1 MFNFYHTTLAS
12 PIKSTC
18 HSFGVEDAQNT
29 TFAINIPL
37 LAELRAAVRCRR
49 LNEQRPYK
57 VQVATQKKALDIR
70 KTILH
75 IPAAGS
81 APALLPSFIRPPNP
95 MR

>member
-1 MFNFYHTTLAS
+1 MFNFYHKTLVP

-37 LAELRAAVRCRR
+37 LAELRAAVRYRR

-57 VQVATQKKALDIR
+57 VQVATRKIALDIR

-75 IPAAGS
+75 IPATRS
-81 APALLPSFIRPPNP
+81 VPALLPTFIRPPNP